1 MKTTELKVARIGN
14 SRGVRL
20 PAEVL
25 RRYAIGD
32 SVVMEERD
40 EGLLLRPNAVGT
52 QKLSWEATARE
63 MAGAGE
69 DWSAWDVATDDGL
82 SDVPWEEGVTP
93 RVAEKKG
100 RYGVAPRG
108 GRQA

>member
-40 EGLLLRPNAVGT
+40 EGLLLRPNAVGDLIRIMLGSDIVQFAVGT
-52 QKLSWEATARE
+52 RINEAHQDPNIPVELDLRRNI
-63 MAGAGE
+63 
-69 DWSAWDVATDDGL
+69 VR
-82 SDVPWEEGVTP
+82 
-93 RVAEKKG
+93 RVAGLLES
-100 RYGVAPRG
+100 RYLKETSVRFF
-108 GRQA
+108 